1 MPLLHNPNLKEIS
14 GQSKLSASLHMLDK
28 CQEDETVR
36 QAAPRVREAAGQWL
50 QCMTL
55 ECPWL

>member
-36 QAAPRVREAAGQWL
+36 QAAPG
-50 QCMTL
+50 
-55 ECPWL
+55 